1 MCNIAQI
8 VNVLQSMILTDQKG
22 TGHMVLTP
30 TYHVFE
36 MYKGFQEA
44 TWVPLDLQCGNTS
57 ASNGNSI
64 AMVSAS
70 AAKKKDGSMIVAL
83 SNVMLDKSQEV
94 NLKLDGFAA
103 KSVTGRILNSKN
115 ITDYNDFEHTNVVAP
130 KEVKDVKVKKDG
142 ISVKMPPQ
150 SIIVLNIK

>member
-1 MCNIAQI
+1 MCNIAQV

-44 TWVPLDLQCGNTS
+44 TWLPLDLQCENTK
-57 ASNGNSI
+57 ASNGNNV
-64 AMVSAS
+64 AKVSAS
-70 AAKKKDGSMIVAL
+70 AAKMKDGGLIVAL
-83 SNVMLDKSQEV
+83 SNVMLDQAQEV
-94 NLKLDGFAA
+94 SINLDGFSA

-130 KEVKDVKVKKDG
+130 KEMKDLKVKKNALT
-142 ISVKMPPQ
+142 VKMPAQ